1 MTTNYYEPKAGREA
15 VLSTIVEIQEEC
27 RITTHQVLSSRT
39 LTKKLEECA
48 LYLFSRGEAN
58 TPRAKLIRE
67 CLLQT
72 WRKGAEFIDFTKI
85 KIQVGGKE

>member
-1 MTTNYYEPKAGREA
+1 MTNYYEPKAGREA

-27 RITTHQVLSSRT
+27 RINTHQVLSSRT

-48 LYLFSRGEAN
+48 LYLFSIQETS

-72 WRKGAEFIDFTKI
+72 WRKGAEFIDFSNI
-85 KIQVGGKE
+85 EIQVGDKK